1 MAELIKLIAEAP
13 EGVKAFFIG
22 CVLIGIIGVII
33 IIAVASSGLRELK
46 PNKKNKKEAAKG

>member
-1 MAELIKLIAEAP
+1 MAELINLIAEAP

-33 IIAVASSGLRELK
+33 IIAESVEESRHEKTHWRRGH
-46 PNKKNKKEAAKG
+46 G